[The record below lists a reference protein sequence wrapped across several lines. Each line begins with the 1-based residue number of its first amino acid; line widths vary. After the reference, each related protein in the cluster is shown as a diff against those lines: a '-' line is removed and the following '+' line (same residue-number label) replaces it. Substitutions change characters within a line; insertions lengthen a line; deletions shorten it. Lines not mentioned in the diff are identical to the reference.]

1 MPRFLIHP
9 YMIWVIIAVGI
20 LSQLNILLLSKWFS
34 TRISSEGYNGFVR
47 LFGRK
52 LVRLLSFIGLF
63 FILLKIFVIMLGFS
77 EMVQI
82 FIFPATDSNWLI
94 FFILL
99 SCLYVA
105 WKGVEKTIRFVVIS
119 FLFTFWMILFF
130 AFSSFLQ

>member
-1 MPRFLIHP
+1 
-9 YMIWVIIAVGI
+9 
-20 LSQLNILLLSKWFS
+20 S
-34 TRISSEGYNGFVR
+34 TEGYNGFVQ
-47 LFGRK
+47 LFGKK

-77 EMVQI
+77 EMVQV
-82 FIFPATDSNWLI
+82 FMFPATDSNWLI

-119 FLFTFWMILFF
+119 FLCTFWMIFFF
-130 AFSSFLQ
+130 AYFFFPTIVQRSDFYPITPMELSVDS